1 MSYTKKAI
9 EKVVRL
15 ICLKSSVW
23 KHSINFHGLNSCIAK
38 LQKIFYCN
46 ELRRSLKEYTLLGRI
61 IYLDINSATKTV
73 QTMKVVRFHGLVLMG
88 VKVTVISDVTPCN
101 LVNDAKGLQKTYVY
115 TFR

>member
-23 KHSINFHGLNSCIAK
+23 KHSINFRGLNSCVAK
-38 LQKIFYCN
+38 LQKLFYCN
-46 ELRRSLKEYTLLGRI
+46 ELRRSVKNYAVLWRKT
-61 IYLDINSATKTV
+61 YLDINSPTKTA
-73 QTMKVVRFHGLVLMG
+73 QTMQVVRFHGLVLVS

-101 LVNDAKGLQKTYVY
+101 LVNDVKGLQKTYVY